1 MNNLIKFINERNN
14 RERRLILALVVL
26 LFLLIVGG
34 FTNGIISSTTMA
46 SKRYQ
51 IAKNNYVYVKK
62 SALMIINSSRSEMSK
77 KDLTSI
83 EVELIESSKTNNIDY
98 KYSSLDEQSLTI
110 VFSADDLLQA
120 GQFLKESSQI
130 TNSNLGIILLENQDN
145 QRIFKATFKSENWFI
160 VLDHQYCIW
169 IKNSRSHQPSECHNH
184 HHHLSLAIHDQPH
197 QVNTTLHRQYLDN

>member
-1 MNNLIKFINERNN
+1 MNDLIKFINERSE
-14 RERRLILALVVL
+14 RERRLMLALFIL
-26 LFLLIVGG
+26 LFLLILGG
-34 FTNGIISSTTMA
+34 FANGIISSTTMA

-51 IAKNNYVYVKK
+51 IAKSNYEYVKD

-83 EVELIESSKTNNIDY
+83 EVELIESSETNNIDY
-98 KYSSLDEQSLTI
+98 KYSRMDDQGLMI

-145 QRIFKATFKSENWFI
+145 QRIFKATFKLEN
-160 VLDHQYCIW
+160 
-169 IKNSRSHQPSECHNH
+169 
-184 HHHLSLAIHDQPH
+184 
-197 QVNTTLHRQYLDN
+197 

>member
-1 MNNLIKFINERNN
+1 MNDLIKFINERSE
-14 RERRLILALVVL
+14 RERSLMLALFTL

-34 FTNGIISSTTMA
+34 FANGIISSTTMA

-51 IAKNNYVYVKK
+51 IAKSNYEYVKD

-77 KDLTSI
+77 KNLTSI
-83 EVELIESSKTNNIDY
+83 EVELIESSKINNIDY
-98 KYSSLDEQSLTI
+98 KYSSLDEQGLMI

-145 QRIFKATFKSENWFI
+145 QRIFKATFKLEN
-160 VLDHQYCIW
+160 
-169 IKNSRSHQPSECHNH
+169 
-184 HHHLSLAIHDQPH
+184 
-197 QVNTTLHRQYLDN
+197 

>member
-83 EVELIESSKTNNIDY
+83 EVELIESSKINNIDY
-98 KYSSLDEQSLTI
+98 KYSSLDEQGLMI

-145 QRIFKATFKSENWFI
+145 QRIFKATFKSEN
-160 VLDHQYCIW
+160 
-169 IKNSRSHQPSECHNH
+169 
-184 HHHLSLAIHDQPH
+184 
-197 QVNTTLHRQYLDN
+197 

>member
-26 LFLLIVGG
+26 LLLLIVGG
-34 FTNGIISSTTMA
+34 FANGIISSTTMA

-51 IAKNNYVYVKK
+51 IAKNNYAYVKK

-130 TNSNLGIILLENQDN
+130 LNTNIGTILLDNEDN
-145 QRIFKATFKSENWFI
+145 QRIFKATFKLEN
-160 VLDHQYCIW
+160 
-169 IKNSRSHQPSECHNH
+169 
-184 HHHLSLAIHDQPH
+184 
-197 QVNTTLHRQYLDN
+197 

>member
-77 KDLTSI
+77 KNLTSI
-83 EVELIESSKTNNIDY
+83 EVELIESSKINNIDY
-98 KYSSLDEQSLTI
+98 KYSSLDEQGLMI

-145 QRIFKATFKSENWFI
+145 QRIFKATFKLEN
-160 VLDHQYCIW
+160 
-169 IKNSRSHQPSECHNH
+169 
-184 HHHLSLAIHDQPH
+184 
-197 QVNTTLHRQYLDN
+197 

>member
-34 FTNGIISSTTMA
+34 FANGIISSTTMA

-83 EVELIESSKTNNIDY
+83 ELELIESSKINNIDY
-98 KYSSLDEQSLTI
+98 KYSSLDELGLMI

-145 QRIFKATFKSENWFI
+145 QRIFKATFKSEN
-160 VLDHQYCIW
+160 
-169 IKNSRSHQPSECHNH
+169 
-184 HHHLSLAIHDQPH
+184 
-197 QVNTTLHRQYLDN
+197 

>member
-14 RERRLILALVVL
+14 REKRLILALFIL

-34 FTNGIISSTTMA
+34 FANGIISSTTMA

-51 IAKNNYVYVKK
+51 IAKNNYEYVKK

-83 EVELIESSKTNNIDY
+83 ELELIKSSETNNIDY
-98 KYSSLDEQSLTI
+98 KYSRMDDQVMMI

-130 TNSNLGIILLENQDN
+130 LNSNLGTILLDNEDN
-145 QRIFKATFKSENWFI
+145 QRVFKATFKLEN
-160 VLDHQYCIW
+160 
-169 IKNSRSHQPSECHNH
+169 
-184 HHHLSLAIHDQPH
+184 
-197 QVNTTLHRQYLDN
+197 

>member
-1 MNNLIKFINERNN
+1 MNDLIKFINERSE
-14 RERRLILALVVL
+14 RERRLMLALFIL
-26 LFLLIVGG
+26 LFLLILGG
-34 FTNGIISSTTMA
+34 FANGIISSTTMA

-51 IAKNNYVYVKK
+51 IAKSNYEYVKD

-83 EVELIESSKTNNIDY
+83 EVELIESSKINNIDY
-98 KYSSLDEQSLTI
+98 KYSSLDEQGLMI

-145 QRIFKATFKSENWFI
+145 QRIFKATFKLEN
-160 VLDHQYCIW
+160 
-169 IKNSRSHQPSECHNH
+169 
-184 HHHLSLAIHDQPH
+184 
-197 QVNTTLHRQYLDN
+197 

>member
-34 FTNGIISSTTMA
+34 FANGIISSTTMA

-83 EVELIESSKTNNIDY
+83 EVELIESSKINNIDY
-98 KYSSLDEQSLTI
+98 KYSSLDEQGLMI

-145 QRIFKATFKSENWFI
+145 QRIFKATFKLEN
-160 VLDHQYCIW
+160 
-169 IKNSRSHQPSECHNH
+169 
-184 HHHLSLAIHDQPH
+184 
-197 QVNTTLHRQYLDN
+197 

>member
-1 MNNLIKFINERNN
+1 MNDLIKFINERSE
-14 RERRLILALVVL
+14 RERRLMLALFIL
-26 LFLLIVGG
+26 LFLLILGG
-34 FTNGIISSTTMA
+34 FANGIISSTTMA

-51 IAKNNYVYVKK
+51 IAKSNYEYVKD

-83 EVELIESSKTNNIDY
+83 EVELIESADTNNIDY
-98 KYSSLDEQSLTI
+98 KYSRMDDQVMMI

-145 QRIFKATFKSENWFI
+145 QRIFKATFKLEN
-160 VLDHQYCIW
+160 
-169 IKNSRSHQPSECHNH
+169 
-184 HHHLSLAIHDQPH
+184 
-197 QVNTTLHRQYLDN
+197 

>member
-14 RERRLILALVVL
+14 REKRLILALFIL

-34 FTNGIISSTTMA
+34 FANGIISSTTMA

-51 IAKNNYVYVKK
+51 IAKNNYEYVKK

-83 EVELIESSKTNNIDY
+83 ELELIKSSETNNIDY
-98 KYSSLDEQSLTI
+98 KYSSMDDQGLMI

-130 TNSNLGIILLENQDN
+130 LNSNLGTILLENEDN
-145 QRIFKATFKSENWFI
+145 QRVFKATFKLEN
-160 VLDHQYCIW
+160 
-169 IKNSRSHQPSECHNH
+169 
-184 HHHLSLAIHDQPH
+184 
-197 QVNTTLHRQYLDN
+197 